1 MCWLLPK
8 GPNKLNAQSSFF
20 PAMRQQLSADRE
32 TLEDCLATIQVV
44 VWVSAEV
51 GWPVREICVSDDVL
65 SSFTYFT
72 LLK

>member
-32 TLEDCLATIQVV
+32 ALEDCLATIHVV
-44 VWVSAEV
+44 RQTGQWFATYLAVT
-51 GWPVREICVSDDVL
+51 VREC
-65 SSFTYFT
+65 SSH
-72 LLK
+72 LRKSSA